1 MENQTASMRWWLW
14 WAAFPYGLAS
24 RLRTGLYR
32 RGWLTTRRL
41 PCRVVSV
48 GNLTVGGTGKTPVVI
63 YLAEWLL
70 SQGKRVG
77 VLSRGY
83 RRQSRAPQ
91 LLVSDGRRLL
101 AGPAE
106 AGDEPYLIAK
116 RCPRAVVAVG
126 ADRYELGRW
135 LLERFPIDC
144 FLLDDGFQHVALHRD
159 VNLLLIDATDRTGLK
174 AMFPVGRLREPLSAA
189 ARATAVLFT
198 RAEEAGVSNGVPA
211 QLQDISPAGR
221 EPIQVAFRAEGF
233 VHAVTGQLVGADHVR
248 GRTVLAFSGI
258 GNARSFRTILS
269 GIGLTVLDEIV
280 FPDHHT
286 YTAAD
291 LDQVRQRAAQVGA
304 ELLVTTEKDAGKIV
318 SFLRSA
324 DQCWALRLRTDILD
338 GRERLERL
346 LFPSD
351 GWQVMS
357 EEVQS
362 PKFEVRR

>member
-63 YLAEWLL
+63 CLAEWLL

-83 RRQSRAPQ
+83 RRQSRAPR

-101 AGPAE
+101 AGPSE

-135 LLERFPIDC
+135 VLERFPIDC

-189 ARATAVLFT
+189 ARATAVLLT
-198 RAEEAGVSNGVPA
+198 RAESQEVRHRTMALLKSSGSTCE
-211 QLQDISPAGR
+211 
-221 EPIQVAFRAEGF
+221 EPIFVTLKPEAFIRVQTGERAPLQ
-233 VHAVTGQLVGADHVR
+233 QLAGIS
-248 GRTVLAFSGI
+248 VLVFSGI
-258 GNARSFRTILS
+258 ANPASFRQGVEDLA
-269 GIGLTVLDEIV
+269 VKVVEEIR
-280 FPDHHT
+280 FRDHYHYRPEDMT
-286 YTAAD
+286 RLREAARRAGATA
-291 LDQVRQRAAQVGA
+291 
-304 ELLVTTEKDAGKIV
+304 LVTTEKDAVKVAPLLDQHDVCWAVRLGTALSV
-318 SFLRSA
+318 GDQGLEGLLLSRSA
-324 DQCWALRLRTDILD
+324 SR
-338 GRERLERL
+338 G
-346 LFPSD
+346 
-351 GWQVMS
+351 QVICAS
-357 EEVQS
+357 
-362 PKFEVRR
+362 